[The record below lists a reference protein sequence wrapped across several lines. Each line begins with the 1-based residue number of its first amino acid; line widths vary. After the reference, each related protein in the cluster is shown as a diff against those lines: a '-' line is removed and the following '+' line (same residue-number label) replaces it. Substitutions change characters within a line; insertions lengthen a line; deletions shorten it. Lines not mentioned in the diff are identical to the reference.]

1 MVSSKMLIA
10 ILGIAVFLVAGG
22 GSLVKPAFAQA
33 RADLSSVR
41 TGISESVKN
50 IRTKTQ
56 DGMNGDSVG

>member
-1 MVSSKMLIA
+1 MVSSKMIIA

-22 GSLVKPAFAQA
+22 GSLLKPAFAQA
-33 RADLSSVR
+33 RADVSSLR

-50 IRTKTQ
+50 IRTKTK